1 MLTLFLDSILSINGE
16 NQRRKII
23 YDTFLIENFYL
34 MKINKLPPKKYN
46 NELIIMSSIWVI
58 EKNNSSQYLSNS
70 AKTKNK
76 VRALY
81 LLFIT
86 TLIFYLNDKLS
97 SYTNFPLQK

>member
-1 MLTLFLDSILSINGE
+1 MDIILSINGDKI
-16 NQRRKII
+16 RRQII

-34 MKINKLPPKKYN
+34 MKINKLPPKKN
-46 NELIIMSSIWVI
+46 NNKLIIMLSIWVK
-58 EKNNSSQYLSNS
+58 EKNNCSQIPCNS
-70 AKTKNK
+70 HITKNK

-97 SYTNFPLQK
+97 SYTNFP

>member
-1 MLTLFLDSILSINGE
+1 ML
-16 NQRRKII
+16 
-23 YDTFLIENFYL
+23 LISV
-34 MKINKLPPKKYN
+34 KG
-46 NELIIMSSIWVI
+46 
-58 EKNNSSQYLSNS
+58 KNNPLQYSNIS
-70 AKTKNK
+70 HKTKNK

>member
-1 MLTLFLDSILSINGE
+1 MN
-16 NQRRKII
+16 
-23 YDTFLIENFYL
+23 
-34 MKINKLPPKKYN
+34 INKLPPKKYN

-70 AKTKNK
+70 LKTKNK